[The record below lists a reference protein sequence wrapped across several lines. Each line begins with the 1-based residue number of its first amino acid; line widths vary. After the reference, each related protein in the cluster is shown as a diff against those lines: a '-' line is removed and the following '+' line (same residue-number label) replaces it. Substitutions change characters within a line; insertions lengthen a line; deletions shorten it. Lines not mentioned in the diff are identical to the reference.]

1 MWKPLIVKKMP
12 ALGTKW
18 RQQLKKLLK
27 NYLKNNGKNSLP
39 THSSYFVPSRHSFG
53 GNWSE
58 VPGLSGGVGRHG
70 DCYILGQN
78 KMGNL
83 TTALPELMLPS
94 NVELALPPKGSIS

>member
-1 MWKPLIVKKMP
+1 MATTIKKVI
-12 ALGTKW
+12 
-18 RQQLKKLLK
+18 KKLFKKITTVKIHCLHT
-27 NYLKNNGKNSLP
+27 P
-39 THSSYFVPSRHSFG
+39 HISSPVGTRLG

-58 VPGLSGGVGRHG
+58 VPGLDGGVGRHG

-83 TTALPELMLPS
+83 TTALPELMLSS

>member
-1 MWKPLIVKKMP
+1 MP
-12 ALGTKW
+12 
-18 RQQLKKLLK
+18 
-27 NYLKNNGKNSLP
+27 
-39 THSSYFVPSRHSFG
+39 
-53 GNWSE
+53 E
-58 VPGLSGGVGRHG
+58 LSGGVGRHG